1 MIYYYSQSKLSS
13 SSNFITS
20 RVPSTQQKFVHFIR
34 KFLQIAIWVYMSMI
48 TLDKFPDSRRLIKHK
63 IQMARRGGRLQ
74 ADHVSKY
81 LGQTQ
86 KESPGP
92 LQVIMSPTIW
102 AKPSPSLPG
111 PQMSGDRD
119 TKHYYCKLAPD
130 LSGNSL

>member
-1 MIYYYSQSKLSS
+1 MSS

-20 RVPSTQQKFVHFIR
+20 RVPSTQQKFVHFNR

-48 TLDKFPDSRRLIKHK
+48 TLSKFPDSRRLIKYK
-63 IQMARRGGRLQ
+63 IQLARRGGRLQ

-86 KESPGP
+86 KESPWP
-92 LQVIMSPTIW
+92 LQVIISPTIW
-102 AKPSPSLPG
+102 VKPSPSLPG
-111 PQMSGDRD
+111 PQMSGDKD

>member
-1 MIYYYSQSKLSS
+1 
-13 SSNFITS
+13 
-20 RVPSTQQKFVHFIR
+20 
-34 KFLQIAIWVYMSMI
+34 MI
-48 TLDKFPDSRRLIKHK
+48 TLSKFPDSRRLIKYK